1 MWSTPKANCRQCDRK
16 ELGFIR
22 FHWSLY
28 ILLHFRIAT
37 PLSPTLLPIDGDF
50 ILDLNGT
57 NRHDGDMSEF
67 VG

>member
-1 MWSTPKANCRQCDRK
+1 MWSTPKANCRQCD
-16 ELGFIR
+16 
-22 FHWSLY
+22 H
-28 ILLHFRIAT
+28 
-37 PLSPTLLPIDGDF
+37 GDF